1 MNNKILFVKR
11 NVDKIAVEI
20 LEKVNQFETWINDM
34 KASDNNME
42 IPQVIAESIQEIIT
56 NRAPGLAEAEIR
68 GEFETLKGEVM
79 SGRDV
84 TEMRRDL
91 VVNLKFQLD
100 SNISQSSNQSIL
112 RVPETITTAKNQQA
126 H

>member
-1 MNNKILFVKR
+1 
-11 NVDKIAVEI
+11 
-20 LEKVNQFETWINDM
+20 
-34 KASDNNME
+34 ME